1 MQTVKQSVIEWT
13 NDQKHQIKNR
23 LRVWAARV
31 CLIKRNIYLFDRA
44 RIENKSVK
52 SVIKFLIR
60 SHSTEKEEKRFKYD
74 IGV

>member
-1 MQTVKQSVIEWT
+1 MNERSEASNQKPTASVSGSSVF
-13 NDQKHQIKNR
+13 NQKE
-23 LRVWAARV
+23 
-31 CLIKRNIYLFDRA
+31 YLFDRA

-60 SHSTEKEEKRFKYD
+60 SHSTEKEKRFKYD